1 MCGQARR
8 NSAGFAAASEMWG
21 FITLR
26 VEEDE
31 GEPENL
37 MWACKSCNSTI
48 AVIMK
53 RHGIGRRVEQY
64 NPRRVAGLSKRTQM
78 DGYGNAIKVMRGEF
92 EGNISH
98 AMQTIRATP
107 SSMRSAY
114 TRRTWPTRKQIYG
127 PSGRQSPFPPKAE
140 TIRPLSSPGLVP
152 RGIYIPIIFGDDT
165 RMRFLDLSD
174 TISEVQK

>member
-1 MCGQARR
+1 MSIYNKVVEVRFQPNLTDRAKRYRANRKDVRPGAPKQCGFCGSRR
-8 NSAGFAAASEMWG
+8 NVGVHH
-21 FITLR
+21 ITG
-26 VEEDE
+26 EEDD

-78 DGYGNAIKVMRGEF
+78 DAYGNAIKVMRGKF

-107 SSMRSAY
+107 SSVRSAY

-127 PSGRQSPFPPKAE
+127 PSGRQRKPK
-140 TIRPLSSPGLVP
+140 
-152 RGIYIPIIFGDDT
+152 
-165 RMRFLDLSD
+165 
-174 TISEVQK
+174 Q